1 VLDDDIWECLLGYI
15 KDRVRHLERLLG
27 RVERGG
33 WREGELVGTRRRGRE
48 RRLRRV
54 VVPGERGD
62 GHGAIAREGATLPG
76 RETEELAT
84 QAEPRSKGVRREC
97 WVFGRGKIVQGRREI
112 W

>member
-1 VLDDDIWECLLGYI
+1 MLDDDIWECLLGYI

-33 WREGELVGTRRRGRE
+33 WREEELAGTRRRGRE

-54 VVPGERGD
+54 AVPGERGE
-62 GHGAIAREGATLPG
+62 GNGTITREGATLP
-76 RETEELAT
+76 TEELVA

-97 WVFGRGKIVQGRREI
+97 WVFGRGEIVQERREV